1 MLQQTRVET
10 VVPYYE
16 RFLDRF
22 PTLEALAIADEED
35 VLRQWA
41 GLGYYARARNMR
53 RAAEQVLSDHGGRF
67 PREDGPLLALPGIGR
82 YTSGAIRSIAFGDRA
97 PIVDGNVTRVLA
109 RLEALKGPSG
119 AALWGLAETL
129 VPEDT
134 PGEFNQALMELG
146 ATVCTP
152 RSPSCG
158 PCPLRTLC
166 RGTGSP
172 QSFPEP
178 RARAGPREAF
188 ATAALVRHRRRQ
200 AVLVSRRP
208 SRGLLGGLWELPNVE
223 GHDVRALRRHLRD
236 AYGIRATASVRL
248 GKVDHVFSHRALALE
263 IVGFESTGN
272 GVLETE
278 TARFCTAI
286 ELGDLPLS
294 ALMRKSLALG
304 GVRVPGR
311 TRSNTKG

>member
-35 VLRQWA
+35 VLREWA

-53 RAAEQVLSDHGGRF
+53 RAAEQVLS
-67 PREDGPLLALPGIGR
+67 
-82 YTSGAIRSIAFGDRA
+82 DRA

-188 ATAALVRHRRRQ
+188 ATAGLVRHRRRQ